1 MEKQTISVRVPATVG
16 NFGGAAEC
24 GSLALNASLN
34 VKVTRRFDGQVSIR
48 YFGENG
54 ERVPRDRSNLVVR
67 AIEAAL
73 HSKQRQFTGADLEI
87 YSSVPV
93 AVGLGSS
100 TAAMLAGL
108 IAANLLYRLGLDE
121 KSLFDLA
128 AIFENR
134 GGNLRAAWSG
144 GFVACVEDASRRG
157 PGAAEHAALVYQR
170 TVVPENFVLSVVVPE
185 TFLVSGARTDRRGR
199 STSTSGKPAR
209 SGKRAQGGTLGREAG
224 RAAGRPAEKETTRGL
239 NRAAALAE
247 FFARQG
253 SDIPIDLDAPLPP
266 TCEKNVA
273 GLEEALR
280 VRTPG
285 LLSVFVC
292 GSGPAVGVFAAN
304 SSGDAVHAVRQ
315 AFAKHNVES
324 SCFEFR
330 PSNIGALDWNAAY
343 RDLTLPLS
351 QGLGDLLRKSNPL
364 PV

>member
-24 GSLALNASLN
+24 GSLALDASLN
-34 VKVTRRFDGQVSIR
+34 VKVTRRLDGQVGIR

-73 HSKQRQFTGADLEI
+73 NLKQRQFTGADFEI

-100 TAAMLAGL
+100 TAAVLAGL

-128 AIFENR
+128 AIYENR

-144 GFVACVEDASRRG
+144 GFVACVENASRMS
-157 PGAAEHAALVYQR
+157 PGTAAHAPLIYER
-170 TVVPENFVLSVVVPE
+170 TAVPENFVLSVVVPE
-185 TFLVSGARTDRRGR
+185 TCLVPGARTDRRGR
-199 STSTSGKPAR
+199 STSTSRKPAR
-209 SGKRAQGGTLGREAG
+209 SGKRAQGGTLGRKPGRVAG
-224 RAAGRPAEKETTRGL
+224 KLSENETAQRL

-253 SDIPIDLDAPLPP
+253 SGNPIELDAPLPP

-273 GLEEALR
+273 GLEDALR

-292 GSGPAVGVFAAN
+292 GSGPAVGVFAAEN
-304 SSGDAVHAVRQ
+304 AADAVRAIRQ
-315 AFAKHNVES
+315 AFARHHVES
-324 SCFEFR
+324 SCFELR
-330 PSNIGALDWNAAY
+330 PSNMGALDWNAAY
-343 RDLTLPLS
+343 RDLALPLARE
-351 QGLGDLLRKSNPL
+351 LGDSLQKSNPL

>member
-24 GSLALNASLN
+24 GSLALDASLN
-34 VKVTRRFDGQVSIR
+34 VKVTRRFDGQVGIR
-48 YFGENG
+48 YFGEDG

-73 HSKQRQFTGADLEI
+73 HLKQRQFTGADLEI

-100 TAAMLAGL
+100 TAAVLAGL

-128 AIFENR
+128 AIYENR

-144 GFVACVEDASRRG
+144 GFVACVEDTSRMG
-157 PGAAEHAALVYQR
+157 LGTAAHAPLVYER
-170 TVVPENFVLSVVVPE
+170 TAVPENFVLSVIVPE
-185 TFLVSGARTDRRGR
+185 TFLVPGARAVGLGQ
-199 STSTSGKPAR
+199 STGSSGKPAR
-209 SGKRAQGGTLGREAG
+209 SGKRTTGRTLARESGRVAG
-224 RAAGRPAEKETTRGL
+224 SLAEKETALRL
-239 NRAAALAE
+239 NRAAALTE
-247 FFARQG
+247 FFAQQG
-253 SDIPIDLDAPLPP
+253 SGSPIELDAPLPP

-273 GLEEALR
+273 GLEDALR

-292 GSGPAVGVFAAN
+292 GSGPAVGVFAAEN
-304 SSGDAVHAVRQ
+304 SDDAVRAVRA
-315 AFAKHNVES
+315 AFARHDVGS
-324 SCFEFR
+324 DCFEFR
-330 PSNIGALDWNAAY
+330 PSNMGALDWNAAY
-343 RDLTLPLS
+343 RDLTEPPARE
-351 QGLGDLLRKSNPL
+351 LGDSLRKSNPL

>member
-16 NFGGAAEC
+16 NFGGAADC
-24 GSLALNASLN
+24 GSLALDASLN
-34 VKVTRRFDGQVSIR
+34 VKVTRRHDGQVSIR
-48 YFGENG
+48 YFGEDG

-100 TAAMLAGL
+100 TAAVLAGL
-108 IAANLLYRLGLDE
+108 ISANLLYRLELDE
-121 KSLFDLA
+121 KSLFDLG
-128 AIFENR
+128 AIYENR

-144 GFVACVEDASRRG
+144 GFVACVEDASRMS
-157 PGAAEHAALVYQR
+157 PGAAERTALVYER
-170 TVVPENFVLSVVVPE
+170 TSVPENFVLSVVVPE
-185 TFLVSGARTDRRGR
+185 TFLVGGARSVGAGQ
-199 STSTSGKPAR
+199 SAGSIGKPAR
-209 SGKRAQGGTLGREAG
+209 QGKRTSGRTRGSESGRFLGRH
-224 RAAGRPAEKETTRGL
+224 AEKEIALRL

-247 FFARQG
+247 FFAQQG
-253 SDIPIDLDAPLPP
+253 SGHSIELDAPLPP

-273 GLEEALR
+273 GLEDALR
-280 VRTPG
+280 VRMPG

-292 GSGPAVGVFAAN
+292 GSGPAVGVFAAEN
-304 SSGDAVHAVRQ
+304 AADAVRAVRQ

-324 SCFEFR
+324 SSFEFR
-330 PSNIGALDWNAAY
+330 PSNMGAVDWNAAY

-351 QGLGDLLRKSNPL
+351 QGLGDVVRKSSPL

>member
-24 GSLALNASLN
+24 GSLALDASLN
-34 VKVTRRFDGQVSIR
+34 VKVTRRLDGQVGIR

-67 AIEAAL
+67 ALEAAL
-73 HSKQRQFTGADLEI
+73 HFKQRQFTGADLEI

-100 TAAMLAGL
+100 TAAVLAGL

-128 AIFENR
+128 AIFEHR

-144 GFVACVEDASRRG
+144 GFVACVEDASRMG
-157 PGAAEHAALVYQR
+157 PGAAAHAPLIYER
-170 TVVPENFVLSVVVPE
+170 TAVPENFILSVVVPE
-185 TFLVSGARTDRRGR
+185 TFLVPGTRKAGAGH
-199 STSTSGKPAR
+199 SAGGSGKPGR
-209 SGKRAQGGTLGREAG
+209 SGKRAQGGTLGHEPGRVAG
-224 RAAGRPAEKETTRGL
+224 KLSEDKTAQRL
-239 NRAAALAE
+239 NRAAALTE
-247 FFARQG
+247 FFARHG
-253 SDIPIDLDAPLPP
+253 SGNPIDLDATLPP

-285 LLSVFVC
+285 LLSVFLC
-292 GSGPAVGVFAAN
+292 GSGPAVGVFAGEN
-304 SSGDAVHAVRQ
+304 GDDAVHAVRQ

-330 PSNIGALDWNAAY
+330 PSNMGALDWNAAY
-343 RDLTLPLS
+343 RDLALPLARE
-351 QGLGDLLRKSNPL
+351 LGDSLRKSNPL